1 MKYFIIHLDGPD
13 GEIVIGEVDSKDAI
27 NDYIESQNH
36 GPWGPLYLEDCDI
49 IECHS
54 GRVIKSSL

>member
-1 MKYFIIHLDGPD
+1 MDGPD